1 MSAGAADAR
10 VLGLHVAPGPGGG
23 AAGGESA
30 PQRAAGSGMR
40 RHVHLSC
47 RRVLD
52 SLDFR
57 RRKSEYR
64 ADGQRKEV
72 RCARVRLC

>member
-40 RHVHLSC
+40 RHVHLSM
-47 RRVLD
+47 
-52 SLDFR
+52 
-57 RRKSEYR
+57 
-64 ADGQRKEV
+64 QT
-72 RCARVRLC
+72 CA